1 MQQRQLADANY
12 VICALLSSTQV
23 TVDHHQDK
31 SEQAWAAQEKNVLE
45 ADVLLGVRLI
55 L

>member
-1 MQQRQLADANY
+1 
-12 VICALLSSTQV
+12 V

-31 SEQAWAAQEKNVLE
+31 SEQDWAVQVKNVLE
-45 ADVLLGVRLI
+45 ADVLLGVELI